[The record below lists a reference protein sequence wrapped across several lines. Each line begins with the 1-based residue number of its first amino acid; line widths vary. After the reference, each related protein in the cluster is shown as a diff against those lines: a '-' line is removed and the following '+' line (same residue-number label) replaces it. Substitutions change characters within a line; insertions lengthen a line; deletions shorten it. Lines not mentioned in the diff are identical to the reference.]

1 MVQGPLPQLQQQ
13 PDCSDTKLSTDAIYS
28 ITTEANVSLEPSS
41 MNMIKVSV
49 QDRLGL
55 PAPKGV
61 RYLFEGGLIQP
72 GVIAL
77 QVIMDQ
83 RSTIAVMNYT
93 SRNISLFKNIPLGKG
108 STLSDGD
115 IVQIQDPNHKLD
127 IKDPDIYIAYSQCP
141 LSRRRPIY
149 P

>member
-1 MVQGPLPQLQQQ
+1 MIMFPIIQHLGCIHTLLYWNGEYQQ
-13 PDCSDTKLSTDAIYS
+13 T
-28 ITTEANVSLEPSS
+28 S

-61 RYLFEGGLIQP
+61 RYLFEGGYIQP

-77 QVIMDQ
+77 QGIMDQ

-108 STLSDGD
+108 STLSD
-115 IVQIQDPNHKLD
+115 
-127 IKDPDIYIAYSQCP
+127 
-141 LSRRRPIY
+141 
-149 P
+149 